1 MSKKNSRL
9 VFSTDSGKHCPQCE
23 YSIDNCQCKTSAVAN
38 SDGTVRISRDTKG
51 RKGKGVSIISGIA
64 LNDGG
69 LKIIAKKLK
78 QQCGCG
84 GSVKNQTIEMQTDQ
98 RDKLKAALEK
108 DGYTVK
114 LAGG

>member
-9 VFSTDSGKHCPQCE
+9 VFSTDSGKHCPKCE
-23 YSIDNCQCKTSAVAN
+23 FSIDNCQCKNNTVAD
-38 SDGTVRISRDTKG
+38 SDGIVRISRETKG

-64 LNDGG
+64 LNDDG
-69 LKIIAKKLK
+69 LKKIAKKLK

-84 GSVKNQTIEMQTDQ
+84 GSVKNFAIEMQTDQ

-108 DGYTVK
+108 DGYKVK
-114 LAGG
+114 LAGS